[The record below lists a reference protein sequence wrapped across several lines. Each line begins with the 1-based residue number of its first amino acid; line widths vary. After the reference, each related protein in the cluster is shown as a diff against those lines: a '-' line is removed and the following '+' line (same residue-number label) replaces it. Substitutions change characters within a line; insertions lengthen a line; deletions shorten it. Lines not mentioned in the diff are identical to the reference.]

1 MVKIKWDGHY
11 LSRSKWESDEVI
23 LILNEFIRSGYI
35 VGYNCIQDPRD
46 KDTVLIYIVDKK
58 EEEKS

>member
-23 LILNEFIRSGYI
+23 LILNEFIRSGDI
-35 VGYNCIQDPRD
+35 AGYQCVADRSD
-46 KDTVLIYIVDKK
+46 KDTVVIYIQENK
-58 EEEKS
+58 EEKS

>member
-23 LILNEFIRSGYI
+23 IILNEFIRSGFI
-35 VGYNCIQDPRD
+35 VGYNCILDPRD
-46 KDTVLIYIVDKK
+46 KDTVVIYIVDKK
-58 EEEKS
+58 EEKES

>member
-23 LILNEFIRSGYI
+23 IILNEFIRSGYI
-35 VGYNCIQDPRD
+35 IGYNAIQDPGD
-46 KDTVLIYIVDKK
+46 KDTVVIYILEKK
-58 EEEKS
+58 EV

>member
-11 LSRSKWESDEVI
+11 LSRSRWESDEVI

-35 VGYNCIQDPRD
+35 VGYNCIKDPAD
-46 KDTVLIYIVDKK
+46 KDGVVIYIVDKK
-58 EEEKS
+58 EE

>member
-23 LILNEFIRSGYI
+23 LILNEFIRNGDIAGYQ
-35 VGYNCIQDPRD
+35 CIRDRSD
-46 KDTVLIYIVDKK
+46 KDTVVIYIVDKK
-58 EEEKS
+58 EEKS

>member
-23 LILNEFIRSGYI
+23 LILNEFIRNGDISGYQC
-35 VGYNCIQDPRD
+35 VRDRSD
-46 KDTVLIYIVDKK
+46 KDTVVIYIEANK
-58 EEEKS
+58 EEKS